1 MSAIRVL
8 MCDMPLM
15 LQSMVREM
23 LQAEADI
30 EILPLSGADTAVVG
44 DIDVLLVSERDFAD
58 SKTPVGRIASLGAS
72 GIVAIGDGINH
83 ATVVHFHCSDR
94 DLTAD
99 SRCDVSTAIRDA
111 FRSGWRH

>member
-8 MCDMPLM
+8 MCDMPPM

-30 EILPLSGADTAVVG
+30 EIVPLPGKGARISGR
-44 DIDVLLVSERDFAD
+44 IDVLLVSQKDFAD
-58 SKTPVGRIASLGAS
+58 SETPISRIASLGAS
-72 GIVAIGDGINH
+72 GIVAIGESADH
-83 ATVVHFHCSDR
+83 ATIVHFQCSDQ

-99 SRCDVSTAIRDA
+99 SGNNVSTAIRDA
-111 FRSGWRH
+111 FRSGWKH